1 MLDAMN
7 LKPAVYL
14 SELAMDDFF
23 QTQKRWPM
31 KRYNNGYSNNFEE
44 KRALLTKKH
53 QILFGDAPPIVQH
66 NIT

>member
-14 SELAMDDFF
+14 SELAKEVFL
-23 QTQKRWPM
+23 TQKRWPM